1 MPLPAMR
8 SVFIAR
14 LTIVFTVANSGVYE
28 VYPTVS
34 YFVLNIYNVDLC
46 DFADML
52 AATSV
57 LQQQAADI
65 RNQRINWQ
73 SYLQ

>member
-1 MPLPAMR
+1 MKSAVNVLLTNYIGIITNAGL
-8 SVFIAR
+8 SKHYFI
-14 LTIVFTVANSGVYE
+14 
-28 VYPTVS
+28 
-34 YFVLNIYNVDLC
+34 IYQFAYYLGIDSS
-46 DFADML
+46 DFLDML

>member
-1 MPLPAMR
+1 MIHTEIVLTSIVLR
-8 SVFIAR
+8 S
-14 LTIVFTVANSGVYE
+14 
-28 VYPTVS
+28 
-34 YFVLNIYNVDLC
+34 LNADLYTLI
-46 DFADML
+46 DML

>member
-1 MPLPAMR
+1 MIMYVSMIHTEIVLTSIVLR
-8 SVFIAR
+8 S
-14 LTIVFTVANSGVYE
+14 
-28 VYPTVS
+28 
-34 YFVLNIYNVDLC
+34 LNADLYTLI
-46 DFADML
+46 DML

>member
-1 MPLPAMR
+1 MSFNIHP
-8 SVFIAR
+8 FIY
-14 LTIVFTVANSGVYE
+14 LLIYLFNFT
-28 VYPTVS
+28 
-34 YFVLNIYNVDLC
+34 
-46 DFADML
+46 DML

-65 RNQRINWQ
+65 RNQHIIWQ

>member
-1 MPLPAMR
+1 M
-8 SVFIAR
+8 
-14 LTIVFTVANSGVYE
+14 
-28 VYPTVS
+28 
-34 YFVLNIYNVDLC
+34 LNILSNDLH

-73 SYLQ
+73 SYFQ